1 MKARETAVAVLIFT
15 LSLGVFSY
23 GRSRL
28 VHLDSAGPAQV
39 HLLTGDEP
47 SYLLIAHSLVADG
60 DLNLYN
66 NCIARDG
73 RYFGME
79 KAGPHAARRDLE
91 KRLVYSI
98 HTPGLP
104 LLIAPAYAYG
114 LNGTVAPRTA
124 VCLFMNLLAALLA
137 VNVWL
142 FCRDLSRL
150 AGCASPWPAFL
161 STAAVIFTPPAIFY
175 ANLIY
180 PELPAALFIL
190 YAFRHA
196 FPLAESFDPGSPN
209 RRTGDSDALKS
220 PARPLAHPP
229 SQLLASLCIAALP
242 WLSFR
247 FFLPAFVL
255 AVMLVQRGRAIRAQH
270 RGIAFLLALPILL
283 SLALFFAYQYRA
295 FCSFRPDAGYVHQH
309 YASWRLSGFR
319 MLDGILGIV
328 LDTGHGIL
336 TWSPVYILS
345 LTGLFLLFRER
356 RPIAL
361 WMSVLL
367 LATYLPAAT
376 FVFWWGGFAPPPRY
390 MVVPAPLLGGTLC
403 YALSRKP
410 RVGFMA
416 ACGFLLGI
424 SLLVGYL
431 GIKYPDLLYR
441 HKHLVTHYHIR
452 AIVRLF
458 PSFMHK
464 NRWTWPL
471 ALLWLSGILAL
482 NGFFLFRWKQL
493 DNSGPRAPCVP
504 ANPVV
509 PLW

>member
-1 MKARETAVAVLIFT
+1 MKSRATFITALIFT
-15 LSLGVFSY
+15 SSLAVFSY

-66 NCIARDG
+66 NCVARDG

-79 KAGPHAARRDLE
+79 KAGGHAARRDLE

-124 VCLFMNLLAALLA
+124 VCLFMNFLAALLA

-142 FCRDLSRL
+142 FCRDLSRI
-150 AGCASPWPAFL
+150 AGCASPWPALL
-161 STAAVIFTPPAIFY
+161 STAAVMLTPPVVFY
-175 ANLIY
+175 ANLVY

-196 FPLAESFDPGSPN
+196 FPRAVSFDPGSPN
-209 RRTGDSDALKS
+209 RGTGEPGNRRTDDIRTDDNDTLES
-220 PARPLAHPP
+220 PTRPLAHSP
-229 SQLLASLCIAALP
+229 SQLLSSLCIAALP

-255 AVMLVQRGRAIRAQH
+255 AALLVQRGRAARSTRRWFA
-270 RGIAFLLALPILL
+270 LSLALPLL
-283 SLALFFAYQYRA
+283 ASLALFFAYQHRA
-295 FCSFRPDAGYVHQH
+295 FGSFSPDAGYVHQH
-309 YASWRLSGFR
+309 YASWRLSGLR
-319 MLDGILGIV
+319 MLDGIFGIA

-356 RPIAL
+356 RPVAL
-361 WMSVLL
+361 WMSVLIL
-367 LATYLPAAT
+367 VIYFPAAT

-390 MVVPAPLLGGTLC
+390 MVVPAPFLGAALC

-410 RVGFMA
+410 RAGFLA

-431 GIKYPDLLYR
+431 GLKYPDLLYR

-458 PSFMHK
+458 PSFMRK
-464 NRWTWPL
+464 DMWTWPL
-471 ALLWLSGILAL
+471 AIWWLSVILAL
-482 NGFFLFRWKQL
+482 NGFFSFRWKE
-493 DNSGPRAPCVP
+493 P
-504 ANPVV
+504 A
-509 PLW
+509 

>member
-1 MKARETAVAVLIFT
+1 MKARETAVAILIII
-15 LSLGVFSY
+15 LSLGIFSY

-60 DLNLYN
+60 DFNLYN
-66 NCIARDG
+66 NCVARDG
-73 RYFGME
+73 RYFGMK

-91 KRLVYSI
+91 KRLIYSI

-104 LLIAPAYAYG
+104 LLIAPAYACG
-114 LNGTVAPRTA
+114 LNGPVAPRTA
-124 VCLFMNLLAALLA
+124 VCLFMNLLGALLA

-150 AGCASPWPAFL
+150 AGCASPWPPL
-161 STAAVIFTPPAIFY
+161 LCTAAVVLTPPVIFY
-175 ANLIY
+175 ANLVY

-190 YAFRHA
+190 YAFRHV
-196 FPLAESFDPGSPN
+196 FPLAESVDPGSLN
-209 RRTGDSDALKS
+209 RGTEEPGKGGRGEGGTSRRCSLRLSGS
-220 PARPLAHPP
+220 PAPRLSGSLLLSSLA
-229 SQLLASLCIAALP
+229 IAFLP

-255 AVMLVQRGRAIRAQH
+255 AVLLVRRGRAIRSTRRWFA
-270 RGIAFLLALPILL
+270 LSLALPLL
-283 SLALFFAYQYRA
+283 ASLALFFAYQYRA
-295 FCSFRPDAGYVHQH
+295 FCSFSPDAGYVHQH

-319 MLDGILGIV
+319 MLDGILGIA

-345 LTGLFLLFRER
+345 LTGLFLLFHER
-356 RPIAL
+356 RPVAL

-367 LATYLPAAT
+367 LVIYLPAAT

-390 MVVPAPLLGGTLC
+390 MVVPSPFLGAALC

-410 RVGFMA
+410 RAGFLA

-464 NRWTWPL
+464 DMWTWPL
-471 ALLWLSGILAL
+471 AMLWLSVILSL
-482 NGFFLFRWKQL
+482 NGFFFFRWKQL
-493 DNSGPRAPCVP
+493 DNS
-504 ANPVV
+504 
-509 PLW
+509 